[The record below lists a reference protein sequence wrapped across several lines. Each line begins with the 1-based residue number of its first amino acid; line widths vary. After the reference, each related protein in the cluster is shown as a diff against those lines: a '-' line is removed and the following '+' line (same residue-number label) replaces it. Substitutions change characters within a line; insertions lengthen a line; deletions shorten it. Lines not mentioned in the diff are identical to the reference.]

1 MKPSDTY
8 KLTRNTSQSQ
18 RTGVALMAVLSFK
31 QPRYS
36 LKAWLPVGVY
46 QEVVVGK
53 KMPGVV
59 TAVIV
64 LIIVII
70 VIRVIRVIIVKIMMV
85 LIVLMVEVISSYA
98 NQEDQKITHFH
109 HFHHSSVLPFP
120 PFTALPAPI
129 CRGTLLVLDG

>member
-1 MKPSDTY
+1 
-8 KLTRNTSQSQ
+8 
-18 RTGVALMAVLSFK
+18 MAVLSFK

-36 LKAWLPVGVY
+36 LKAWLPVGVC

-70 VIRVIRVIIVKIMMV
+70 VIIVM
-85 LIVLMVEVISSYA
+85 VLMVEVVSSYA